1 MRSSIRLDWEWATT
15 TGGNLSRAE
24 HRYLVGVILR
34 DLPTALTALLRYR
47 LGKRGTGRIDLGE
60 VPVPTSTLARRA
72 EQFVQQELSP
82 LVLEHSYRTYYFGRV
97 LAAGD
102 GAEVDVEAVYLASLL
117 HDLHLEHPT
126 PGKCFA
132 VTGAERTL
140 SLMVEWGADHR
151 TATKVA
157 KAVCGHVTPG
167 ADRNLSDPAGF
178 VLAGSLA
185 DIIGRRLDE
194 TDPSWLQELQQ
205 RYPRDGLKHQ
215 MAAALRAEG
224 KAVPHGRVHLANRWA
239 ALPVLVQTAPY
250 RQ

>member
-132 VTGAERTL
+132 VTGAERTAD
-140 SLMVEWGADHR
+140 SMRPTPPGCWNCSGDTRAMVSNATWPPYRAPRGKLCHMVVCTSR
-151 TATKVA
+151 TAGPRFRCWCGPRPTDSDTVRSSTARARRSEA
-157 KAVCGHVTPG
+157 KTPD
-167 ADRNLSDPAGF
+167 A
-178 VLAGSLA
+178 
-185 DIIGRRLDE
+185 RRLSE
-194 TDPSWLQELQQ
+194 V
-205 RYPRDGLKHQ
+205 PRKRS
-215 MAAALRAEG
+215 M
-224 KAVPHGRVHLANRWA
+224 
-239 ALPVLVQTAPY
+239 
-250 RQ
+250 